1 MDKNTNR
8 KTVRSRRPVK
18 RPRKDD
24 TVYTEAKPVNISRFI
39 VRIATV
45 IAVVL
50 AVVFGMSIFF
60 KTEKIEVAG
69 ANKYTVAQIQEASK
83 IMDGSNLLTLN
94 KAQIA
99 GRILTQLPYISEVR
113 IGIRLP
119 DTVIIEVKETT
130 VAYAAQNGD
139 DAWCLVSCEGK
150 VLEKIDGSA
159 FKNNARILGVRLDN
173 PEIGKTAVALE
184 KTQSDAE
191 TPITIYERERLSAAL
206 QIAQEMEK
214 NSVLGALVSIDV
226 TDMGNIEV
234 WYGQRF
240 QIFLGNSNDISMK
253 VFHVVDVINRLNP
266 YESGVLDAS
275 FTTYPDQVY
284 YKSFE

>member
-119 DTVIIEVKETT
+119 DTVIIDVKETT

-184 KTQSDAE
+184 KTQTDAE

-214 NSVLGALVSIDV
+214 NGVLGALVSIDV

-253 VFHVVDVINRLNP
+253 VFHEVDVINRLNP

>member
-1 MDKNTNR
+1 MDNNSNR
-8 KTVRSRRPVK
+8 KAVRKRRPVK
-18 RPRKDD
+18 RMHKDE
-24 TVYTEAKPVNISRFI
+24 TVYTEAKPVNISHFI
-39 VRIATV
+39 IRIATV

-60 KTEKIEVAG
+60 KAEKIEVAG
-69 ANKYTVAQIQEASK
+69 ADKYTVAQIQEASK

-99 GRILTQLPYISEVR
+99 GRILAKLPYISEVR

-130 VAYAAQNGD
+130 AAYAVQSGD
-139 DAWCLVSCEGK
+139 ESWWLVSCVGK
-150 VLEKIDGSA
+150 VLEKIDASG
-159 FKNNARILGVRLDN
+159 FKNHTRILGVQLDA
-173 PEIGKTAVALE
+173 PELSKTAVALE
-184 KTQSDAE
+184 KTPAEGDA
-191 TPITIYERERLSAAL
+191 PITVYEREKLAAAL

-214 NSVLGALVSIDV
+214 NSVLGAIATIDV
-226 TDMGNIEV
+226 TNMGNIEI

-240 QIFLGNSNDISMK
+240 QIFVGNSDEIPMK

>member
-18 RPRKDD
+18 RPRKED

-266 YESGVLDAS
+266 YESGILDAS

>member
-119 DTVIIEVKETT
+119 DTVVIEVKETT

-139 DAWCLVSCEGK
+139 DTWCLVSCEGK

-184 KTQSDAE
+184 KTQSDTE

-214 NSVLGALVSIDV
+214 NGVLGALVSIDV
-226 TDMGNIEV
+226 TDMGNIAV

-253 VFHVVDVINRLNP
+253 VFHVIDVINRLNP

>member
-99 GRILTQLPYISEVR
+99 GRILAQLPYISEVR

-184 KTQSDAE
+184 KTQTDAE

-214 NSVLGALVSIDV
+214 NGVLGALVSIDV

>member
-184 KTQSDAE
+184 KTQTDAE

-206 QIAQEMEK
+206 QIAQEREK
-214 NSVLGALVSIDV
+214 NGVLGALVSIDV

-253 VFHVVDVINRLNP
+253 VFHEVDVINRLNP

>member
-184 KTQSDAE
+184 KTQTDAE

-214 NSVLGALVSIDV
+214 NGVLGALVSIDV